1 MLEESSSDGI
11 ILGSVGDTVRD
22 IILRKQTVRSDSLNQ
37 CSLFAFNAWGY
48 FLQRCDNHG
57 RFDARPRVVRVDMY
71 PLRTDVTDE
80 MVASMMDEYEEHG
93 QIRRWKLNGKMFG
106 EVLSYQFHND
116 TRYKAKA
123 SIYLKPDELGEQK
136 ESDSAKKLPV
146 DVRQAIEDAYPGR
159 TKVEH
164 FRKVYGWLYG
174 SQKHSVREVLDAIE
188 ASRSKNEPLAYAAKL
203 LRGAKSTEAT
213 KPQDCAVPI
222 IPRLPRRGE

>member
-1 MLEESSSDGI
+1 M
-11 ILGSVGDTVRD
+11 RD

-57 RFDARPRVVRVDMY
+57 RFDARVRVVRVDMY

-80 MVASMMDEYEEHG
+80 MVASMMDELEQHG
-93 QIRRWKLNGKMFG
+93 MIRRWTLNGKVYG
-106 EVLSYQFHND
+106 EVLSHGLHNES
-116 TRYKAKA
+116 RFKAKM

-136 ESDSAKKLPV
+136 NSDTAKKLPV
-146 DVRQAIEDAYPGR
+146 DIRQAIEDAYPGR
-159 TKVEH
+159 TKIEH

-174 SQKHSVREVLDAIE
+174 SQKYPEREVLEAIE
-188 ASRSKNEPLAYAAKL
+188 ASRSKNEPLSYAAKL
-203 LRGAKSTEAT
+203 LRGAKSAQSS
-213 KPQDCAVPI
+213 KQADASVPL

>member
-1 MLEESSSDGI
+1 
-11 ILGSVGDTVRD
+11 VRD

-80 MVASMMDEYEEHG
+80 MVASMMDEYEQHG
-93 QIRRWKLNGKMFG
+93 MIRRWKLNGKMFG
-106 EVLSYQFHND
+106 EALSYQSHND
-116 TRYKAKA
+116 NRYKAKP
-123 SIYLKPDELGEQK
+123 SIYLKPDELGEQR
-136 ESDSAKKLPV
+136 ESDTANRLPV
-146 DVRQAIEDAYPGR
+146 DIRQAIEDAYPGR

-174 SQKHSVREVLDAIE
+174 SQKYGEREVLEAIE
-188 ASRSKNEPLAYAAKL
+188 ASRLKNEPLAYAAKL
-203 LRGAKSTEAT
+203 LRGVNAVQAAKSKE
-213 KPQDCAVPI
+213 PQVPL
-222 IPRLPRRGE
+222 IPLLPRRGE